1 MRFQRRK
8 KIFPGVKLN
17 FSKSGISTTIG
28 IPGLS
33 VNIGQNGTFLNTG
46 LPGTGI
52 SHRHKLGSKADNSSK
67 PSEPEVF
74 ENVHFYSP
82 DEIKSDIPSEITSPS
97 LVQLRLLLND
107 CLREENEINVEL
119 KKTKLR
125 LTLLT
130 ISQFILYILIV
141 GFLWKTLKNRIIGL
155 KTYKNDLLDH
165 LASCHVALDHDLSE
179 IQLSNYEKLVDEFEQ
194 LSKAKCIWDVT
205 NSVKV
210 NQVKERSSASN
221 SITRNKVQFYKR
233 DIRLIKSKFPALAFK
248 NSNGADL
255 FFYPGFILVYESD
268 KSFGLVD
275 FNDLH
280 VSHIDQRFIEEE
292 AVPSDSQ
299 IVDYTWAKVNKNG
312 SPDKRFKDNY
322 QIPIAL
328 YGKLEIQSPSGLNE
342 QWSVSN
348 PSLSDSF
355 TKAWLAFTRE
365 NR

>member
-8 KIFPGVKLN
+8 KIFPGVRLN

-28 IPGLS
+28 VPGLS

-52 SHRHKLGSKADNSSK
+52 SHRQKLGSKADINSN

-74 ENVHFYSP
+74 ENVHFYSQ
-82 DEIKSDIPSEITSPS
+82 DEIKSDIPSDITSPS

-125 LTLLT
+125 ISLLT
-130 ISQFILYILIV
+130 ISQVVLYVLIV
-141 GFLWKTLKNRIIGL
+141 GFFWKILRTRIKGL
-155 KTYKNDLLDH
+155 KAYKHDLLDH
-165 LASCHVALDHDLSE
+165 LESCHVALDHDLSE
-179 IQLSNYEKLVDEFEQ
+179 IQLSNYEKLVGQFEQ

-210 NQVKERSSASN
+210 NQAKERSSASN
-221 SITRNKVQFYKR
+221 SIIRKKVQFYKR
-233 DIRLIKSKFPALAFK
+233 DIRLIKSQFPALAFK

-255 FFYPGFILVYESD
+255 FFYPGFILIYESD
-268 KSFGLVD
+268 RSFGLVD

-280 VSHIDQRFIEEE
+280 VSHSDQRFIEEE
-292 AVPSDSQ
+292 VVPSDSQ

-348 PSLSDSF
+348 PSFSDSF
-355 TKAWLAFTRE
+355 NKAWLTFSRE
-365 NR
+365 NK